1 MRRKKNNNW
10 EETSQH
16 VKKPSA
22 YDPSWKSHLVSAVMT
37 AVWSLIGAWQLSC
50 NLAHPCMFPINS
62 SDLLFLFFLFFP
74 ISSLFFLV
82 LSPSLFTTS
91 YVDSFLVLIS
101 LLFRFVP
108 SFIYKWCFHSFLPD
122 CFLVTNIIDL
132 LLSYRHYFTFNHIGH
147 NSNVISM
154 NIRSENIT
162 PHTNRKA
169 IKFSESSGC
178 ARVISP

>member
-1 MRRKKNNNW
+1 MLSWLQCGRLLVPG
-10 EETSQH
+10 S
-16 VKKPSA
+16 SA
-22 YDPSWKSHLVSAVMT
+22 ATLHIHACF
-37 AVWSLIGAWQLSC
+37 QLTPLTYC
-50 NLAHPCMFPINS
+50 FFFFFP
-62 SDLLFLFFLFFP
+62 P
-74 ISSLFFLV
+74 ISSPFFLV
-82 LSPSLFTTS
+82 LSPSLFTTP

-101 LLFRFVP
+101 LLCVLVP

-169 IKFSESSGC
+169 IKFSESSRC